1 MSIGP
6 SVIEAGR
13 RIFSVGEK
21 AFVAGAATVEML
33 PPSSLV
39 EIAFAGRSNV
49 GKSSLLNAL
58 TGRNALARVS
68 HTPGRTQQI
77 NFFSVAGRCM
87 LVDLPGYGYARAPK
101 KRVAE
106 WSDLIVRYL
115 RGRPKLRRVLSL
127 VDTRHGLKDSDRGLY
142 DLLDEA
148 AVSYQVVLTKADA
161 CHAKEIEA
169 RVAEITAELATH
181 AAAHPEILVTSASK
195 GDGIPELRGTLALL
209 LRDEGV

>member
-21 AFVAGAATVEML
+21 TFVAGATTVDAL

-148 AVSYQVVLTKADA
+148 AVSYQVVLTKADT

-195 GDGIPELRGTLALL
+195 GHGIPELRGTLAML